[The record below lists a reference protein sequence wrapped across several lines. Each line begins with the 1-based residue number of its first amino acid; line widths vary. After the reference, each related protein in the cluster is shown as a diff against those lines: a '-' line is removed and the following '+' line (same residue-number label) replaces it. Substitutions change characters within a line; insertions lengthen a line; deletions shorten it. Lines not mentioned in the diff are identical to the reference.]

1 MIRNYKIIFLDIDGV
16 LNSDEWIKKEYN
28 RVGHM
33 LIGTKILDT
42 KARDR
47 LKLFLSENL
56 DVKLVISSSWR
67 WWDVKTTKEKFSIYY
82 IA

>member
-1 MIRNYKIIFLDIDGV
+1 MIMNYKIIFLDIDGV
-16 LNSDEWIKKEYN
+16 LNSAEWIKKEYN
-28 RVGHM
+28 RVGHI

-67 WWDVKTTKEKFSIYY
+67 
-82 IA
+82 

>member
-1 MIRNYKIIFLDIDGV
+1 MNYKIIFLDIDGV

-33 LIGTKILDT
+33 LIGTEILDT

-56 DVKLVISSSWR
+56 DVKLVISSS
-67 WWDVKTTKEKFSIYY
+67 
-82 IA
+82 